1 METPIRLEQWMV
13 IRISGNDKT
22 NFLNGLIP
30 TDINKVP
37 LGQFIKSCWLS
48 PQGKIKSIFWMGY
61 FKNDQLL
68 SDDGFIFL
76 VPPEMKR
83 ELVEDLVRFNLNLQV
98 KLEDIS
104 SEIPPLYFS
113 ASDVTDCYYRMSGF
127 PFFPDGFFVFVSEIP
142 ESIPYSE
149 SLPYLVKKDYI
160 PPYALK
166 GLNPF
171 EVGLRDCIDLEKGCF
186 LGQEPLARMTYRG
199 RPRYMTYLCS
209 LDMQNFE
216 KYTKDD
222 KIVSESHEIGR
233 IVFKMKLGDEVF
245 FICQLR
251 SRDLPETIFSQ
262 ALKTLN
268 ARIVGKYS

>member
-1 METPIRLEQWMV
+1 
-13 IRISGNDKT
+13 
-22 NFLNGLIP
+22 
-30 TDINKVP
+30 
-37 LGQFIKSCWLS
+37 
-48 PQGKIKSIFWMGY
+48 
-61 FKNDQLL
+61 
-68 SDDGFIFL
+68 
-76 VPPEMKR
+76 
-83 ELVEDLVRFNLNLQV
+83 
-98 KLEDIS
+98 
-104 SEIPPLYFS
+104 
-113 ASDVTDCYYRMSGF
+113 
-127 PFFPDGFFVFVSEIP
+127 
-142 ESIPYSE
+142 
-149 SLPYLVKKDYI
+149 
-160 PPYALK
+160 
-166 GLNPF
+166 
-171 EVGLRDCIDLEKGCF
+171 
-186 LGQEPLARMTYRG
+186 MTYRG